1 MEKFRTFI
9 LMYVS
14 FFIYSLSGIL
24 IKIAS
29 QTVFLSSKYTLCFI
43 GVFFIL
49 AIYSVLWQ
57 QVLKRI
63 ELSVAMSNKPIV
75 LILAT
80 IWAVLFFGEQI
91 TIKFIIGL
99 VMIFVGIFVIGVR
112 NE

>member
-1 MEKFRTFI
+1 M
-9 LMYVS
+9 
-14 FFIYSLSGIL
+14 
-24 IKIAS
+24 
-29 QTVFLSSKYTLCFI
+29 
-43 GVFFIL
+43 
-49 AIYSVLWQ
+49 
-57 QVLKRI
+57 LKRI